1 MKKLSGIQKA
11 FQISNCLQINIRGN
25 QQKYSLNIDDWKTF
39 VKNNLLIALNI
50 FIWKKKKYV
59 QLTFQKSIRIIKN
72 K

>member
-50 FIWKKKKYV
+50 FI
-59 QLTFQKSIRIIKN
+59 
-72 K
+72 